1 MQYKLKNQITGQPV
15 DGIIIDDTAKEDFME
30 LMNWN
35 EDDWKAG
42 VVEVK

>member
-1 MQYKLKNQITGQPV
+1 MKYKLINKVTGQPV
-15 DGIIIDDTAKEDFME
+15 EGIIISDTAKEDFME
-30 LMNWN
+30 LMDWK